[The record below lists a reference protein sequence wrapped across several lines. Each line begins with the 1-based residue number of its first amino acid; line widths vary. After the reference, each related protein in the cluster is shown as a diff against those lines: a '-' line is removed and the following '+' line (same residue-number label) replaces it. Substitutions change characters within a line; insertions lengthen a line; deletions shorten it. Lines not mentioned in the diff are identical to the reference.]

1 MTKNLHRT
9 ATQLLLPPGYYS
21 ITLLD
26 IANSMYPGKQQH
38 RNKSCISGNNRQK
51 RTFDTPRQQSKVKL
65 THRIVILTPVSLYS
79 RCESHL
85 QPVATRKPG
94 SIETICGTFQTK
106 VAENCDDELTQSA
119 HLRNPCLALHT
130 TVGYTFLRISC
141 FFVA

>member
-1 MTKNLHRT
+1 MVPRENFGK
-9 ATQLLLPPGYYS
+9 
-21 ITLLD
+21 LD
-26 IANSMYPGKQQH
+26 A
-38 RNKSCISGNNRQK
+38 RRFISGNNHQK

-65 THRIVILTPVSLYS
+65 THRIVILTPVNLYS

-106 VAENCDDELTQSA
+106 AAENCDDELTQSA

-130 TVGYTFLRISC
+130 TVGYTFLYLAFLSRKI
-141 FFVA
+141 ATKTIDL